1 MQIFQQEYD
10 DGLSDLMSTSASISY
25 ASLVNPCLDESF
37 LSKAKTFQSIASIN
51 DTDLYYVQSI
61 LVSSSWNKNDDIF
74 DKSETW
80 IARNT
85 PEDKPTN
92 LEHNENIII
101 GHIISNWPITEDG
114 VLIDDNTPIENLPE
128 KYHILT
134 GSVIYKGFSDP
145 ELKARS
151 EKLISEIESGQ
162 KYVSMECFFNG
173 FDYGLIDKS
182 TGDYKILSRNN
193 DTAYLT
199 KHLRCYGG
207 LGEHENYKI
216 GRVLRNITFS
226 GKGYVDKPANPDS
239 IIFTKNTINLT
250 SSHNEQDMVEE
261 VEKEKKSI
269 FLIGGVS
276 DNQPILNTEKS
287 IMNDIETVLK
297 EFAEIKTKVESM
309 TDCSQATKEA
319 YAAASALKDQTIE
332 LQNTITVN
340 NSTIQ
345 DLKASFEALT
355 LEKEEAVK
363 KTKEEYAIKE
373 EDMKKMKAEL
383 DSLLEVV
390 AAYKDKEA
398 EMMKKEKKMKRMAT
412 LLETGLDTELATS
425 TVEKFENL
433 DDTAFDGMTEIF
445 AAMTSIKK
453 KKMEEEAMVMKK
465 KASEE
470 ESQPS
475 IADPSVLETAEVDEN
490 DVNLS
495 IGGEEESSL
504 ESTRAALIEFVE
516 SRLGKKL

>member
-1 MQIFQQEYD
+1 
-10 DGLSDLMSTSASISY
+10 
-25 ASLVNPCLDESF
+25 
-37 LSKAKTFQSIASIN
+37 
-51 DTDLYYVQSI
+51 
-61 LVSSSWNKNDDIF
+61 
-74 DKSETW
+74 
-80 IARNT
+80 
-85 PEDKPTN
+85 
-92 LEHNENIII
+92 
-101 GHIISNWPITEDG
+101 
-114 VLIDDNTPIENLPE
+114 
-128 KYHILT
+128 
-134 GSVIYKGFSDP
+134 
-145 ELKARS
+145 
-151 EKLISEIESGQ
+151 
-162 KYVSMECFFNG
+162 
-173 FDYGLIDKS
+173 
-182 TGDYKILSRNN
+182 
-193 DTAYLT
+193 
-199 KHLRCYGG
+199 
-207 LGEHENYKI
+207 
-216 GRVLRNITFS
+216 
-226 GKGYVDKPANPDS
+226 
-239 IIFTKNTINLT
+239 
-250 SSHNEQDMVEE
+250 MVEE
-261 VEKEKKSI
+261 IEKEKKSI
-269 FLIGGVS
+269 FSIGGVS

-470 ESQPS
+470 ESQTS